1 MMNYNYDVLNNTLT
15 VSEKFLK
22 AAGKYNS
29 AEYNVVKQLRADN
42 PAMQIVVEKKQK
54 SAQKNLTFKQME
66 GFMNVVDAD
75 KLPLFEKVKAI
86 SRVQPSPYHYVKTW
100 FENQFPHY
108 TEQITMDENGKVQFV
123 KKDEAK
129 ASAPAPADGH
139 GETAGEENAEA
150 EVLPIAETGVNE
162 NEAAEKMSA

>member
-1 MMNYNYDVLNNTLT
+1 MNYNYDVLNNTLT

-42 PAMQIVVEKKQK
+42 PNMQIVVEKKQK

-66 GFMNVVDAD
+66 GFMKVVDAD

-100 FENQFPHY
+100 FKKQFPHY
-108 TEQITMDENGKVQFV
+108 NEQVEFDEDGKMNFAA
-123 KKDEAK
+123 KKEANAAAGDDAAK
-129 ASAPAPADGH
+129 A
-139 GETAGEENAEA
+139 EVEEHDELAALPTAEA
-150 EVLPIAETGVNE
+150 GVNE
-162 NEAAEKMSA
+162 DDVDSVA

>member
-54 SAQKNLTFKQME
+54 STQKSLTFK
-66 GFMNVVDAD
+66 
-75 KLPLFEKVKAI
+75 
-86 SRVQPSPYHYVKTW
+86 
-100 FENQFPHY
+100 
-108 TEQITMDENGKVQFV
+108 
-123 KKDEAK
+123 
-129 ASAPAPADGH
+129 
-139 GETAGEENAEA
+139 
-150 EVLPIAETGVNE
+150 
-162 NEAAEKMSA
+162 

>member
-29 AEYNVVKQLRADN
+29 AEYNVVKALRADN
-42 PAMQIVVEKKQK
+42 PAMQIVVEKRQK
-54 SAQKNLTFKQME
+54 SVQKNLTFKQME
-66 GFMNVVDAD
+66 GFMKVVDAD

-100 FENQFPHY
+100 FEKQFPHY
-108 TEQITMDENGKVQFV
+108 NEQVEFDEDGKMTFAA
-123 KKDEAK
+123 KKEANAAAGDDAAK
-129 ASAPAPADGH
+129 AEVEEHDEPAALP
-139 GETAGEENAEA
+139 TAEA
-150 EVLPIAETGVNE
+150 GVNE
-162 NEAAEKMSA
+162 DDVDSVA

>member
-22 AAGKYNS
+22 NAGRYNS
-29 AEYNVVKQLRADN
+29 AEYNVVKKLRADY
-42 PAMQIVVEKKQK
+42 PTMQIVVEKKQK
-54 SAQKNLTFKQME
+54 NGKKNLTFKQME
-66 GFMNVVDAD
+66 GFMKVVDAD

-86 SRVQPSPYHYVKTW
+86 AKVQSSPYHYVKTW

-108 TEQITMDENGKVQFV
+108 NEQITMDENGKVQFV

-129 ASAPAPADGH
+129 ASAATP
-139 GETAGEENAEA
+139 AEA
-150 EVLPIAETGVNE
+150 MDEAASEGHVTPEVLP
-162 NEAAEKMSA
+162 AAEEDDNVDDAKNIA

>member
-29 AEYNVVKQLRADN
+29 TEYNVVKQLRADN
-42 PAMQIVVEKKQK
+42 PNMQIVVEKKQT
-54 SAQKNLTFKQME
+54 SAQKSLTFKQME
-66 GFMNVVDAD
+66 GFMKVVDAD

-100 FENQFPHY
+100 FEKQFPHY
-108 TEQITMDENGKVQFV
+108 NEQVEFDEDGKMTFAA
-123 KKDEAK
+123 KKEANAAAGDDAAK
-129 ASAPAPADGH
+129 AEVEEHDEPAALP
-139 GETAGEENAEA
+139 TAEA
-150 EVLPIAETGVNE
+150 GGNE
-162 NEAAEKMSA
+162 DDVDSVA

>member
-42 PAMQIVVEKKQK
+42 PNMQIVVEKKQK

-66 GFMNVVDAD
+66 GFMKVVDAD
-75 KLPLFEKVKAI
+75 RLPLFEKVKAI

-108 TEQITMDENGKVQFV
+108 NEQITMDENGKVQFV

-129 ASAPAPADGH
+129 VSAATPAEGH
-139 GETAGEENAEA
+139 GETAGEE
-150 EVLPIAETGVNE
+150 ISK
-162 NEAAEKMSA
+162 AAENAA

>member
-1 MMNYNYDVLNNTLT
+1 MNYNYDVLNNTLT

-29 AEYNVVKQLRADN
+29 PEYNVVKQLRADN

-54 SAQKNLTFKQME
+54 SVQKNLTFKQME
-66 GFMNVVDAD
+66 GFMKVVDAD

-108 TEQITMDENGKVQFV
+108 NEQVEFGEDGKMTFAA
-123 KKDEAK
+123 KKEANAAAGDDAAK
-129 ASAPAPADGH
+129 AEVEEHDEPAALP
-139 GETAGEENAEA
+139 TAEA
-150 EVLPIAETGVNE
+150 GVNE
-162 NEAAEKMSA
+162 DDVDSVA

>member
-29 AEYNVVKQLRADN
+29 TEYNVVKALRADN

-54 SAQKNLTFKQME
+54 SAQKSLTFKQME
-66 GFMNVVDAD
+66 GFMKVVDAD

-100 FENQFPHY
+100 FENQYPHY
-108 TEQITMDENGKVQFV
+108 NEQVEYGEDGKMTFAA
-123 KKDEAK
+123 KKEANAAAGDDAAK
-129 ASAPAPADGH
+129 AEVEEHDEPAALP
-139 GETAGEENAEA
+139 TAEA
-150 EVLPIAETGVNE
+150 GVNE
-162 NEAAEKMSA
+162 DDVDSVA

>member
-29 AEYNVVKQLRADN
+29 TEYNVVKQLRADN
-42 PAMQIVVEKKQK
+42 PNMQIVVEKKQT

-66 GFMNVVDAD
+66 GFMKVVDAD

-86 SRVQPSPYHYVKTW
+86 AKVQSSPYHYVKTW
-100 FENQFPHY
+100 FEKQFPHY
-108 TEQITMDENGKVQFV
+108 NEQVEFGEDGKMTFAA
-123 KKDEAK
+123 KKEANAAAGDDAAK
-129 ASAPAPADGH
+129 AEVEEHDEPAALP
-139 GETAGEENAEA
+139 TAEA
-150 EVLPIAETGVNE
+150 GVNE
-162 NEAAEKMSA
+162 DDVDSVA